1 MAFFGKIPHDFSRQS
16 LLRRG
21 AFTAERAYA
30 PDPRALAAL
39 FSARAEAMRFETGA
53 VRGGWRMKEFFG
65 SKPWGFNQRWR
76 FFWDFDGDFWG
87 ISVILW

>member
-1 MAFFGKIPHDFSRQS
+1 

-39 FSARAEAMRFETGA
+39 FSAKAEAMRFETGGA
-53 VRGGWRMKEFFG
+53 VGGVGGGGKNLG
-65 SKPWGFNQRWR
+65 
-76 FFWDFDGDFWG
+76 
-87 ISVILW
+87 